1 MFFQKIDTGM
11 YYDSPDPAL
20 KRAFIL
26 KSMYVGKNFDER
38 LLEHIFGIFSGR
50 RKPIANTEHFGTV
63 LVVQFPLCGS
73 IVS

>member
-38 LLEHIFGIFSGR
+38 LLEHILRILPVGG
-50 RKPIANTEHFGTV
+50 ETV
-63 LVVQFPLCGS
+63 TNA
-73 IVS
+73 